1 MMMLVE
7 VPRMRKL
14 FEGAYFYPGVVVE
27 GTRLHPG
34 VVVEGAYF
42 HNVVVQ
48 DSWRL

>member
-1 MMMLVE
+1 MMLVE

-27 GTRLHPG
+27 GARL
-34 VVVEGAYF
+34 
-42 HNVVVQ
+42 HNVVVL